1 MIFKRVPLEIY
12 LYNVKVIAPRSSCFM
27 NSTTAHLKAENLP
40 YNFIETP
47 TASFR
52 FNKKLYSNL

>member
-40 YNFIETP
+40 YNFYRDTYGKF
-47 TASFR
+47 S
-52 FNKKLYSNL
+52 LQ